1 MATTWI
7 FDLDNTLH
15 DAESKIFPLVNT
27 RMNEYISSYL
37 DISIEDASKLRQGYW
52 DTYGATLKG
61 LIKHH
66 NIDPIDFLSAT
77 HDLKNFNDLVMPEVN
92 LKETISNIKGRKI
105 IYTNAPKSY
114 TDRILKIS
122 NIYEM
127 FDEVFTIEDS
137 DFTPKPNQ
145 ESMANFLKKYNIKE
159 GVFIDDIKE
168 NLNTAK
174 NFGLSTIWITN
185 EITHHSF
192 IDRKIEKIS
201 DLLTF

>member
-1 MATTWI
+1 MVTTWI
-7 FDLDNTLH
+7 FDLDDTLH
-15 DAESKIFPLVNT
+15 DAESKIFPLVNK

-37 DISIEDASKLRQGYW
+37 DISIEDASKLRQSYW

-66 NIDPIDFLSAT
+66 NIDPIDFLSTT
-77 HDLKNFNDLVMPEVN
+77 HDLKNFKDLVMPEVN

-145 ESMANFLKKYNIKE
+145 GSMANFLNKYNIKE
-159 GVFIDDIKE
+159 GIFIDDIKE
-168 NLNTAK
+168 NLKTAK
-174 NFGLSTIWITN
+174 KFGLSTIWITN
-185 EITHHSF
+185 EITHYPF

>member
-37 DISIEDASKLRQGYW
+37 DISIEDASKLRQSYW

-66 NIDPIDFLSAT
+66 NIDPIDFLTTT

-92 LKETISNIKGRKI
+92 LKETISKIKGRKI

-127 FDEVFTIEDS
+127 FDEIFTIEDS

-145 ESMANFLKKYNIKE
+145 ASMANFLKKFNIKE

-168 NLNTAK
+168 NLKTAK
-174 NFGLSTIWITN
+174 NFGLSTIWITDEMSN
-185 EITHHSF
+185 HSF
-192 IDRKIEKIS
+192 IDRKIEKVS
-201 DLLTF
+201 DLLAL

>member
-66 NIDPIDFLSAT
+66 NIDPIDFLSIT

-137 DFTPKPNQ
+137 NFTPKPNQ
-145 ESMANFLKKYNIKE
+145 GSMENFLKKYNIKE
-159 GVFIDDIKE
+159 GIFIDDIKE
-168 NLNTAK
+168 NLKTAK